1 KKQPIQKQV
10 DEPKFLDLSDM
21 QINRISY
28 GMSRHKKFAHLKQK
42 DESPDDFMQKLR
54 IMLKDPKQQI
64 QFYDYL
70 KANP

>member
-1 KKQPIQKQV
+1 
-10 DEPKFLDLSDM
+10 M

-28 GMSRHKKFAHLKQK
+28 GMSRHKKFAHLKQE

-54 IMLKDPKQQI
+54 IMLKDPKQQF